1 MAEDCSRMPKLW
13 CPLTVY
19 RWRCI
24 LTHFPFL
31 QLRPRGLL
39 VFKYGGG
46 VLENEKTLGTRLPF
60 YSISI
65 FLRTRHFFQFER
77 AVALQFCV
85 GLSQESRSSVI
96 AHSQAVTTSRSNIYV
111 FNKRLPT
118 TCSVGGL
125 DSFQNKLQGNCFHF
139 YQICECKNFLEL
151 DFLWAFCQQFL
162 TVKVLNNSSNNF
174 TWLVFGIFPLC

>member
-1 MAEDCSRMPKLW
+1 MAAAYWKTRRPWERDC
-13 CPLTVY
+13 
-19 RWRCI
+19 
-24 LTHFPFL
+24 PFV
-31 QLRPRGLL
+31 QS
-39 VFKYGGG
+39 
-46 VLENEKTLGTRLPF
+46 PF
-60 YSISI
+60 FYY
-65 FLRTRHFFQFER
+65 TRHFFQFER